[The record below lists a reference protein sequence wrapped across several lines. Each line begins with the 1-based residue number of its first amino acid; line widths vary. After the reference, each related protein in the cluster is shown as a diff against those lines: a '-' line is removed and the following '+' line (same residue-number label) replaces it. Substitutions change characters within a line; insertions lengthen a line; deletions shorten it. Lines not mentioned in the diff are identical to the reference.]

1 MNLVNII
8 FKFVSGKRNLIIPR
22 GINKHDKIIV
32 FSTKMEIDVIPI
44 INTIINDMKCM
55 LIGSILGI
63 RNRPIT
69 TNI

>member
-44 INTIINDMKCM
+44 KFSNKSFTFPSLD
-55 LIGSILGI
+55 L
-63 RNRPIT
+63 
-69 TNI
+69 